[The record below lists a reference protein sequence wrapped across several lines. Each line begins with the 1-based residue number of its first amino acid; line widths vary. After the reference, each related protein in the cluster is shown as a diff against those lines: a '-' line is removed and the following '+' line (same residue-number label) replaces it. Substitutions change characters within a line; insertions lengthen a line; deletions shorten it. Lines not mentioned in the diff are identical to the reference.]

1 MDMENKEEIISNVI
15 DAIKKTGSNVLL
27 DPERCN
33 IPSLSDHKQ
42 FQSLDEADLIIVLGG
57 DGSILR
63 TVQEMNNFNTP
74 LLTINR
80 GTVGFLAEY
89 DIDEIFE
96 VIPDLISG
104 SGVLEERDMLSC
116 KVIRDGKEIINGH
129 VLNEVVISQGAIAR
143 LIELRTCINSKP
155 LTTFRADGLI
165 IATPT
170 GSTAYNLAAGGPI
183 VHPGVLETILT
194 PINAHAFSQKPLAI
208 PSNET
213 IDIEILPRETK
224 FDHIEVSLTFDGQ
237 VHNSLL
243 RGDKVHIETYPEKV
257 KFLRKDKDSF
267 YGTLREKLGWGE

>member
-1 MDMENKEEIISNVI
+1 MDIEDKEKIVTDVINAISNTE
-15 DAIKKTGSNVLL
+15 ANVLL

-33 IPSLSDHKQ
+33 IPSLSNHKQ
-42 FQSLDEADLIIVLGG
+42 FKSLEELDLIIVIGG

-63 TVQEMNNFNTP
+63 TIQEMTNFDTP

-80 GTVGFLAEY
+80 GTVGFLAEC
-89 DIDEIFE
+89 DIDEIDKI
-96 VIPDLISG
+96 VPNLISDYG
-104 SGVLEERDMLSC
+104 IIEERRMLSC
-116 KVIRDGKEIINGH
+116 KVVRDKKEILNGH

-143 LIELRTCINSKP
+143 LIELKTSINNNP

-183 VHPGVLETILT
+183 VHPQAGETILT

-208 PSNET
+208 PSDEV

-224 FDHIEVSLTFDGQ
+224 FEHIEVSLTFDGQ

-243 RGDKVHIETYPEKV
+243 RGDLVHIEKYPEKV
-257 KFLRKDKDSF
+257 KFLRKDGDSF
-267 YGTLREKLGWGE
+267 YETLREKLGWGE